1 MEAET
6 ITLTKDELKD
16 VISEATLKATS
27 KVIAHFQNVL
37 APKEETIKV
46 SRAYRVKEVAKL
58 LNMSESTVMRNYN
71 CTDKEL
77 IKKNGR
83 CLLVRNRK
91 KLFLG
96 SSVKAEYERL
106 NGK

>member
-6 ITLTKDELKD
+6 ITLTKDELKN
-16 VISEATLKATS
+16 VITEATV
-27 KVIAHFQNVL
+27 KVIAHFQKVL
-37 APKEETIKV
+37 APSEETIKV
-46 SRAYRVKEVAKL
+46 SRAYRVKDVAKL

-83 CLLVRNRK
+83 CLLIRNRK

>member
-1 MEAET
+1 MET
-6 ITLTKDELKD
+6 VTLTKDELKD
-16 VISEATLKATS
+16 VIAEATV

-77 IKKNGR
+77 LKKNGR